1 MMTKVTSKY
10 PCNLFSQD
18 AALNYNNASW
28 GRAGNGMT
36 VNNVF
41 IAELPFVNE
50 GNSIGNYC
58 GAFFSAPQ
66 DAFFIMKQ
74 NDSTGGKTTLMS
86 EMINDLL
93 MKNRS
98 KGK

>member
-36 VNNVF
+36 VNNMF
-41 IAELPFVNE
+41 MSELPFVNE
-50 GNSIGNYC
+50 GNAIGNYC
-58 GAFFSAPQ
+58 E
-66 DAFFIMKQ
+66 AFFIMKQ